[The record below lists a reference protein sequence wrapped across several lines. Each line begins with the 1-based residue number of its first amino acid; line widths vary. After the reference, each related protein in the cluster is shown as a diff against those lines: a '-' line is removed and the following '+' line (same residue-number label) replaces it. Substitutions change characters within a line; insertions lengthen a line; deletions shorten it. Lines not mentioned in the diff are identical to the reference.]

1 MLTQQDIE
9 RVLGEY
15 VDQFIPAMLRREYH
29 LILVKGGPEYAH
41 LSEQSHFAHI
51 VNGVFG
57 LVQLLKFLIDRGIA
71 VPGLDE
77 TALRKALALYTIHD
91 LHKDNQVTLQ
101 GKSSFSIPL
110 ERLREE
116 YERLGLDEFVQV
128 DEHLMRAANV
138 HKRSSKHGDL
148 LTSADPQAGRLWL
161 WVRIADTLASV
172 ETPEEAVASLRGYLA
187 DLGPVFAPKS
197 PPGKYALYY
206 HQIKDVRGVLT
217 QLVHQAV
224 AQRLEQECGFFPL
237 LYFATGTLYAGPAQ
251 VKVPD
256 HERFIQGVIDGV
268 LGALTQYASDD
279 GAKGA
284 ALTGLRKGRYDFE
297 DFVYSFADVST
308 LLEIARERAGG
319 RGSKGKD
326 VVSDLDKLPG
336 KQGVPEGWD
345 NVETVARHLEMD
357 LDQPDAFLDH
367 WDRARYYLLY
377 VDHVVGRLN
386 PESPLE
392 WLLGAFPVPPEAAD
406 HLRGVADA
414 WGRGGFGKYVVP
426 VAYHFLKGPA
436 FADRPAEALPPEQ
449 VMDELHRH
457 TLEQLEQL
465 DTRAGREGVV
475 AQLGFRRDLTD
486 YLSEHLYLSLA
497 PEVHLSDD
505 SLAAYSRPK
514 KKGHSGKMCSLC
526 NRQSAF
532 VQDLRTGIL
541 DDFGRV
547 FSNRVLPAQEA
558 PAKNRPWCPICHLEF
573 IFRKLRGLGLPGSA
587 SYGSSYRIYLYV
599 LPTFSFTPEHLRLFQ
614 PLLDHFQ
621 NVTNLPVRDYG
632 QDAPGAPRIWLER
645 RALDPYWVE
654 DLM

>member
-206 HQIKDVRGVLT
+206 HQIKDV
-217 QLVHQAV
+217 
-224 AQRLEQECGFFPL
+224 
-237 LYFATGTLYAGPAQ
+237 
-251 VKVPD
+251 
-256 HERFIQGVIDGV
+256 
-268 LGALTQYASDD
+268 
-279 GAKGA
+279 
-284 ALTGLRKGRYDFE
+284 
-297 DFVYSFADVST
+297 
-308 LLEIARERAGG
+308 
-319 RGSKGKD
+319 
-326 VVSDLDKLPG
+326 
-336 KQGVPEGWD
+336 
-345 NVETVARHLEMD
+345 
-357 LDQPDAFLDH
+357 
-367 WDRARYYLLY
+367 
-377 VDHVVGRLN
+377 
-386 PESPLE
+386 
-392 WLLGAFPVPPEAAD
+392 
-406 HLRGVADA
+406 
-414 WGRGGFGKYVVP
+414 
-426 VAYHFLKGPA
+426 
-436 FADRPAEALPPEQ
+436 
-449 VMDELHRH
+449 
-457 TLEQLEQL
+457 
-465 DTRAGREGVV
+465 
-475 AQLGFRRDLTD
+475 
-486 YLSEHLYLSLA
+486 LSLI
-497 PEVHLSDD
+497 H
-505 SLAAYSRPK
+505 
-514 KKGHSGKMCSLC
+514 
-526 NRQSAF
+526 
-532 VQDLRTGIL
+532 I
-541 DDFGRV
+541 
-547 FSNRVLPAQEA
+547 
-558 PAKNRPWCPICHLEF
+558 
-573 IFRKLRGLGLPGSA
+573 
-587 SYGSSYRIYLYV
+587 
-599 LPTFSFTPEHLRLFQ
+599 
-614 PLLDHFQ
+614 
-621 NVTNLPVRDYG
+621 
-632 QDAPGAPRIWLER
+632 
-645 RALDPYWVE
+645 
-654 DLM
+654 